1 MPGPR
6 NWPKVGGATWALS
19 ALLAV
24 LSGYFASAGT
34 TPAAASGNPA
44 APATSIARVRTE
56 APGADAATR
65 GSAILPLVT
74 VTPEPHPL
82 GHLSARELELLARRA
97 PEQLG
102 PATLGSPNRGRLL
115 NGVPLTATHGVHVV
129 NDSQSYGTPATV
141 RSIQSAVA
149 EVLRSFPDSRPLFV
163 GDLSRRGGGYLRP
176 HRSHQTGVDA
186 DLGYYY
192 LNAERWYTQA
202 TAENLDRARTWA
214 LLKALVSQ
222 GNVQYVFMDRSVQQL
237 LVEYALAQGEPPEL
251 VSTLF
256 ESTQNRTAL
265 VRHARLHLTHF
276 HVRFHDFLAE
286 ETGRRLLPCWRR
298 LRRI

>member
-1 MPGPR
+1 
-6 NWPKVGGATWALS
+6 VLS

-24 LSGYFASAGT
+24 LSGYLASAAT
-34 TPAAASGNPA
+34 TSAAASGNPA
-44 APATSIARVRTE
+44 TPATTLAPERTAAPAT
-56 APGADAATR
+56 DAEPR
-65 GSAILPLVT
+65 GSAIVPLVT
-74 VTPEPHPL
+74 VAPEPHPL
-82 GHLSARELELLARRA
+82 RHLTSRELETLARRA

-102 PATLGSPNRGRLL
+102 PATLGSPNRGRLV
-115 NGVPLTATHGVHVV
+115 NGVPLSATHGVHVV
-129 NDSQSYGTPATV
+129 NDAQSYGTPETV

-192 LNAERWYTQA
+192 LNAERWYTNA
-202 TAENLDRARTWA
+202 TARNLDRARTWA

-237 LVEYALAQGEPPEL
+237 LVEHALAQGESPEL

-256 ESTQNRTAL
+256 ESKQNRTAL
-265 VRHARLHLTHF
+265 VRHARRHLTHF
-276 HVRFHDFLAE
+276 HVRFHDPVAE